1 MQQHMWIAVD
11 NRGTDDPAVNLA
23 IEEFLVRE
31 TDRIES
37 FFFPYINRSAVILG
51 KHQNVLAEVNLK
63 YCWENGIQVVR
74 RISGGGAVYHDP
86 GNLNLSFITAYSF
99 KQFNRYRQFLQP
111 VVEVVKSLGVELE
124 IDERNNLRVA
134 GKKVSGN
141 AQFSSR
147 GRMLSH
153 GTLLVNTDL
162 SQLKNSLQHT
172 AENEVSTKATAS
184 VRSTVANLSAFL
196 SDDVTTTMLRE
207 MLIERFS
214 GKNVAWR
221 HFSEQEWQTIN
232 QLAEEK
238 YRSWQWTIARSPVAR
253 FKKKINT
260 ENGQITIQFTL
271 ENGYFEDVGIS
282 DRRFSILTDWIDGMA
297 LKKESWEALK
307 TRVTKELPEEWQSS
321 ALAIVN
327 GLIS

>member
-1 MQQHMWIAVD
+1 MWIAVD
-11 NRGTDDPAVNLA
+11 NQGTDDPAINLA

-31 TDRIES
+31 ADRRES

-74 RISGGGAVYHDP
+74 RISGGGAVYHDY

-111 VVEVVKSLGVELE
+111 VVEVVQSLGVDLE

-153 GTLLVNTDL
+153 GTLLVNTEL
-162 SQLKNSLQHT
+162 SKLKNSLQHT
-172 AENEVSTKATAS
+172 IEKEVSTKATAS
-184 VRSTVANLSAFL
+184 VRSAVANLSGFL
-196 SDDVTTTMLRE
+196 PDGVETTILRK
-207 MLIERFS
+207 MLIKQFS
-214 GKNVAWR
+214 GENVVWR

-253 FKKKINT
+253 FKKNVYT
-260 ENGQITIQFTL
+260 ENGPITIQFTL
-271 ENGYFEDVGIS
+271 ENGHFIRMRIS
-282 DRRFSILTDWIDGMA
+282 DRRFRFLTNWLNGMA
-297 LKKESWEALK
+297 LKQENWEALK
-307 TRVTKELPEEWQSS
+307 ARVKNELPEKWQNVT
-321 ALAIVN
+321 LDIVN